1 MADRLFGGTRE
12 AEYCE
17 ELNRMAAWHR
27 EKARELKE
35 QLQENA
41 ERGFNRDVLHQALTN
56 PHFVATN
63 RAHQDRH

>member
-1 MADRLFGGTRE
+1 MADWLLGGTRE
-12 AEYCE
+12 EKYCE
-17 ELNRMAAWHR
+17 KLNRRADWHR
-27 EKARELKE
+27 EQVRKLKK

-56 PHFVATN
+56 PHFVVTN